1 MNGMDPFINHL
12 GDGTMAKKTIKVN
25 PIQNK
30 LVDAAA
36 KDDITMIGDLIRNG
50 ADVNGTNKHGMTPLL
65 VAVSYHSLR
74 AAKALLEL
82 GADPN
87 LGVHGYVDYGYK
99 LPTYDTPLHSADWDT
114 DSTDAELAK
123 KARQMVRLL
132 KKFGAKA

>member
-1 MNGMDPFINHL
+1 
-12 GDGTMAKKTIKVN
+12 MAKKTIKVD

-30 LVDAAA
+30 LVDAAV
-36 KDDITMIGDLIRNG
+36 KDDIALIGDLTRKG
-50 ADVNGTNKHGMTPLL
+50 ADVNGTNKYGMTPLV
-65 VAVSYHSLR
+65 VAVSYRNIR

-99 LPTYDTPLHSADWDT
+99 LPTYDTPLHLADWET
-114 DSTDAELAK
+114 DSTNAELAK
-123 KARQMVRLL
+123 KAKQMVRLL